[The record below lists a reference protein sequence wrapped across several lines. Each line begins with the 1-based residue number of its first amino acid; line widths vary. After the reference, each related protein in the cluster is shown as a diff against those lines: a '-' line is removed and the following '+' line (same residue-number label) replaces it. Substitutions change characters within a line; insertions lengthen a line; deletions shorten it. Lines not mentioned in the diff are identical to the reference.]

1 MRTLTASVV
10 IHGGATIMQEP
21 LWKYRLKR
29 LLFPLDDG
37 VGLVMVNIG
46 IEYEWQLPRCGG
58 TCKNFEHLEA
68 MCPMK
73 LMECP
78 KKKCVNEAELSKGNG
93 PVRSD
98 KHVKDNM
105 GMSSSDTTK
114 TDTPPNSSRK
124 VYHDDNINI
133 DELRAFV
140 VLGFRAST
148 LSTADSYS

>member
-1 MRTLTASVV
+1 VEKS
-10 IHGGATIMQEP
+10 Q
-21 LWKYRLKR
+21 
-29 LLFPLDDG
+29 
-37 VGLVMVNIG
+37 
-46 IEYEWQLPRCGG
+46 
-58 TCKNFEHLEA
+58 
-68 MCPMK
+68 
-73 LMECP
+73 
-78 KKKCVNEAELSKGNG
+78 
-93 PVRSD
+93 SD